1 MNSRRTIAVAMSGG
15 VDSSMAAA
23 LLVEQGEQVFG
34 LMLRLWDA
42 HPDRP
47 NRCCSPRDMAN
58 ARMVAAQL
66 EIPFYVL
73 DVREPFRQAV
83 VEPFIAGYL
92 EGITPNPCM
101 ACNRQI
107 RWGHLLRH
115 ALQLGATHLATGHYA
130 RIEGSDSQ
138 PRLYRS
144 RDRMKD
150 QSYVLSV
157 LRQADLSLSRFPLGE
172 LTKDQVR
179 EAATQLRLPVADR
192 PDSQDLCFLGGAD
205 YREFLKDSGGASW
218 GPGPI
223 VDQAGTPLGTHQGLP
238 AYTIGQR
245 KGIGV
250 SAPVPFYVVA
260 KDKERN
266 ALVVGPRAALA
277 RSSFRVDRLQWVA
290 GEPPEL
296 GTSLSVQVRYRSS
309 AVPVRLQLNGTTAS
323 AEVELEQPVLQIT
336 PGQAAVFYS
345 GEECLGGGVIIQ

>member
-1 MNSRRTIAVAMSGG
+1 MNPRRMIAVAMSGG

-23 LLVEQGEQVFG
+23 LLVEQGEQAFG
-34 LMLRLWDA
+34 LMLRLWDS

-115 ALQLGATHLATGHYA
+115 ARQLGATHLATGHYA
-130 RIEGSDSQ
+130 RIQGSGSQ
-138 PRLYRS
+138 HRLYRS
-144 RDRMKD
+144 LDRMKD

-157 LRQADLSLSRFPLGE
+157 LGQADLSVSRFPLGE

-179 EAATQLRLPVADR
+179 EAAGKLSLPVADR

-205 YREFLKDSGGASW
+205 YREFLRDRGGASW
-218 GPGPI
+218 EPGPI

-250 SAPVPFYVVA
+250 SAAAPFYVVA
-260 KDKERN
+260 KDKDRN

-277 RSSFRVDRLQWVA
+277 RTSFRVDRLQWVA
-290 GEPPEL
+290 GEPPVS

-309 AVPVRLQLNGTTAS
+309 AVPAELQLNGTLAS
-323 AEVELEQPVLQIT
+323 AAVELEQPVLQIT

>member
-1 MNSRRTIAVAMSGG
+1 
-15 VDSSMAAA
+15 
-23 LLVEQGEQVFG
+23 
-34 LMLRLWDA
+34 
-42 HPDRP
+42 
-47 NRCCSPRDMAN
+47 
-58 ARMVAAQL
+58 
-66 EIPFYVL
+66 
-73 DVREPFRQAV
+73 V

-107 RWGHLLRH
+107 RWGHLLQH
-115 ALQLGATHLATGHYA
+115 ARQLGATHLATGHYA
-130 RIEGSDSQ
+130 RIQGSGSQ
-138 PRLYRS
+138 HRLYRS
-144 RDRMKD
+144 LDPLKD

-157 LRQADLSLSRFPLGE
+157 LGQADLSVSRFPLGE

-179 EAATQLRLPVADR
+179 EAAGKLSLPVADR

-205 YREFLKDSGGASW
+205 YREFLRDRGGASW
-218 GPGPI
+218 EPGPI

-250 SAPVPFYVVA
+250 SAAAPFYVVA
-260 KDKERN
+260 KDKDRN

-277 RSSFRVDRLQWVA
+277 RTSFRVDRLQWVA
-290 GEPPEL
+290 GEPPVS

-309 AVPVRLQLNGTTAS
+309 AVPAELQLNGTLAS
-323 AEVELEQPVLQIT
+323 AAVELEQPVLQIT